1 MEMKDKA
8 IWSQPTLQ
16 KLSLKDAE
24 AASSTPGADGST
36 GYS

>member
-1 MEMKDKA
+1 MKMSGKA

-16 KLSLKDAE
+16 KLALKDAE
-24 AASSTPGADGST
+24 ASSSTPGADGTT